1 MRRRDFLERAARTA
15 GIISIGSIPIIN
27 SACKKDSPTGPE
39 PPVPVTLQFDVYN
52 HTLGYRTS
60 FTRNTTSGQSVIIS
74 VGDLGVLGVDPQ
86 RVAVRKDNF
95 GSLVD
100 YSGTGQCAFT
110 APKQNTSYD
119 IILFNA
125 SNNAPYQWM
134 DDFNS
139 HLYKDKRDYIVYRKD
154 FDSQTGPE
162 DVWANVFDQL
172 NSALDV
178 GFVRWGSISRQTS
191 GDFSYGFGNSNGNA
205 GWHEGRWI
213 TINNLEGNVLVMTMV
228 GLEEAF
234 ENICQVDNIGGHSSL
249 MTIQT
254 GGVFNP
260 VGKDLFDYIFAKDS
274 SK

>member
-1 MRRRDFLERAARTA
+1 
-15 GIISIGSIPIIN
+15 
-27 SACKKDSPTGPE
+27 
-39 PPVPVTLQFDVYN
+39 
-52 HTLGYRTS
+52 
-60 FTRNTTSGQSVIIS
+60 
-74 VGDLGVLGVDPQ
+74 
-86 RVAVRKDNF
+86 
-95 GSLVD
+95 
-100 YSGTGQCAFT
+100 
-110 APKQNTSYD
+110 
-119 IILFNA
+119 
-125 SNNAPYQWM
+125 M